1 MVRSSQSDLREE
13 QEELVGGLESAIT
26 ALHLEADNL
35 RSRVTIV
42 ETLTSKELATASA
55 RFTEEAAQLKRAN
68 MVLQSQIEA
77 IRSSKEQL
85 AGK

>member
-1 MVRSSQSDLREE
+1 M
-13 QEELVGGLESAIT
+13 VGGLESSIAS
-26 ALHLEADNL
+26 LHLEADTL
-35 RSRVTIV
+35 RVRITIV
-42 ETLTSKELATASA
+42 ETLASKALATASA

-85 AGK
+85 TGK